1 MAILVT
7 GAAGFI
13 GSNLCKALLARG
25 EEIVGI
31 DDLND
36 YYDPS
41 LKHARLAE
49 LAPSKAFTFVRG
61 SVADAAALDACAKGR
76 SLTHIVHLAAQA
88 GVRYSLVNPQA
99 YIESNIRGHLEV
111 LELARR
117 LGTIEHLVYASSS
130 SVYGGNEKVPF
141 SEADSVDHPVSLYA
155 ATKKSD
161 ELISHSYAHLF
172 GIPQTGLR
180 YFTVYGPMGRPD
192 MAYWIFTKAI
202 FEGQP
207 IRVFNNGEMWR
218 DFTYVDDIVWG
229 TLAALDHL
237 PSNEGAPHRIF
248 NIGNNAP
255 EHLGR
260 FIEILE
266 SLTGRKAER
275 ILLPMQPGDVV
286 RTYADISAIQKAVGF
301 QPKVPLEEGL
311 ARFVSWYRRYFNLS
325 G

>member
-13 GSNLCKALLARG
+13 GSHVCNELLARG
-25 EEIVGI
+25 DEVVGI

-36 YYDPS
+36 YYDPA
-41 LKHARLAE
+41 LKHARLASLE
-49 LAPSKAFTFVRG
+49 PQRQFTFIKG
-61 SVADAAALDACAKGR
+61 SIADAAALDECARGR
-76 SLTHIVHLAAQA
+76 KVTHIVHLAAQA
-88 GVRYSLVNPQA
+88 GVRYSLINPQA

-117 LGTIEHLVYASSS
+117 LGTVEHLVYASSS
-130 SVYGGNEKVPF
+130 SVYGGNQKVPF
-141 SEADSVDHPVSLYA
+141 SEADPVDHPVSLYA

-202 FEGQP
+202 FERQP

-218 DFTYVDDIVWG
+218 DFTFVDDIVWG
-229 TLAALDHL
+229 TIAALNH
-237 PSNEGAPHRIF
+237 PPANEGVRHRIY

-266 SLTGRKAER
+266 RLIGLPAEQ
-275 ILLPMQPGDVV
+275 IMSPMQQGDVV
-286 RTYADISAIQKAVGF
+286 RTYADISAIQRELGF
-301 QPKVPLEEGL
+301 VPKVSLDEGL
-311 ARFVSWYRRYFNLS
+311 ARFVAWYRQHFNL
-325 G
+325 